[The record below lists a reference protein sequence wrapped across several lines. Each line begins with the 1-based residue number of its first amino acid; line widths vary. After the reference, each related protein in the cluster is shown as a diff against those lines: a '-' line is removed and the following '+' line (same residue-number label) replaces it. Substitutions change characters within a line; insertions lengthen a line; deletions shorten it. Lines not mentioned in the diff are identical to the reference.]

1 MSTAAIAAFATLLK
15 IGSTTVAEVTKI
27 DFGGIKLDLV
37 ESTNH
42 SSTGGWR
49 EYTPTLKDG
58 GEVSFEINYVPT
70 AATHKNASGG
80 LIYLLDNKTLQT
92 FHVVFPD
99 ATDWTLPGY
108 VTDFKPSAPVDGKLS
123 ASVTIKVSGQ
133 PTLA

>member
-1 MSTAAIAAFATLLK
+1 MATAAIAAYATLFK

-49 EYTPTLKDG
+49 EFTPTLKDG
-58 GEVSFEINYVPT
+58 GEVTLELNYVPT

-80 LIYLLDNKTLQT
+80 LLYLLDQKTLQT
-92 FHVVFPD
+92 FHCVFPD
-99 ATDWTLPGY
+99 TTDWTLPGY
-108 VTDFKPSAPVDGKLS
+108 VTTFKPSAPVDGKLS
-123 ASVTIKVSGQ
+123 ATVTIRISGQ